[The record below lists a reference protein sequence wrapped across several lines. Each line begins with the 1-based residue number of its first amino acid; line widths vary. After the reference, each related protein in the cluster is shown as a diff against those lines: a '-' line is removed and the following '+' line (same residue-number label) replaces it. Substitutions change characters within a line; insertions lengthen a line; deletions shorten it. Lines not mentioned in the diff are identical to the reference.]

1 MTYAMTQ
8 TKGLVASIG
17 ATAAFTA
24 LITGGVI
31 ATNQAGAAPS
41 DSSGTGDTIVA
52 SQNDPAGSTT
62 TEHSSDHCKIPKGAV
77 DELGT
82 ATPNPSDVGITPS
95 DHLSDFDFTHRYVD
109 GALIV
114 KPADVTNPNGRICEW
129 TVDITTNATQHDT
142 NGNELKDDV
151 TLTSNSTYGK
161 DPWLIINGEKAQ
173 VKAHARVYYTP
184 DQPTKANEVPA
195 DATLIGE
202 TDLTFNSADTQ
213 TATIAKPASLGNG
226 YITWVWSVDKNSQP
240 TDWAK
245 FLVASTTD
253 GWAADNEVA
262 QHPTVATPTPA
273 PSETTPAPAPT
284 PTAAETTPTPKPTP
298 VLPDHDGVT
307 PPPAPVPTP
316 DPSET
321 PAPEPTTAPTPAP
334 APNETTPV
342 TPTPEETTPAPAPTP
357 NPSETTPTPV
367 VPTPGE
373 TTPAPAPSTPG
384 DATVT
389 PAPALSTS
397 ATTEAPIPGS
407 HENENGDKDGKN
419 GATNGTENGNG
430 QGTNQ
435 TGSKAPADST
445 SVNHQGAALAHTGST
460 TLPLLGGAALLLT
473 SGLGL
478 ALTKRRAVTSD

>member
-24 LITGGVI
+24 LLTGGVV
-31 ATNQAGAAPS
+31 AANQAGAATS
-41 DSSGTGDTIVA
+41 DSNGTGDTIIA
-52 SQNDPAGSTT
+52 PQNDPADSTAT
-62 TEHSSDHCKIPKGAV
+62 DQSSDHCKIPKGAV

-82 ATPNPSDVGITPS
+82 ATPNPGDVGTVPS
-95 DHLSDFDFTHRYVD
+95 DHLSDFDFTQRYVD

-129 TVDITTNATQHDT
+129 KVDITTNATQHDT
-142 NGNELKDDV
+142 GGDELKDDV
-151 TLTSNSTYGK
+151 TLTSNSAYGK
-161 DPWLIINGEKAQ
+161 DPWLIVKGEKAQ

-213 TATIAKPASLGNG
+213 TASIAKPASLGNG
-226 YITWVWSVDKNSQP
+226 YVTWVWSVEKNDQP

-262 QHPTVATPTPA
+262 QHPSVATPTPA

-284 PTAAETTPTPKPTP
+284 PTTTETTPTPKPTP
-298 VLPDHDGVT
+298 ILPDRDGVT

-316 DPSET
+316 
-321 PAPEPTTAPTPAP
+321 EPTTDPTPAP
-334 APNETTPV
+334 APSTGEVTPTPAPSETTPV
-342 TPTPEETTPAPAPTP
+342 TPTPEETTPAP
-357 NPSETTPTPV
+357 NPSETTPAPV
-367 VPTPGE
+367 VPTPDE

-384 DATVT
+384 DASVT
-389 PAPALSTS
+389 PAPTPSTDT
-397 ATTEAPIPGS
+397 TTETPLPGS
-407 HENENGDKDGKN
+407 HENGDKDGKG
-419 GATNGTENGNG
+419 GATNGHSQGN
-430 QGTNQ
+430 NQ
-435 TGSKAPADST
+435 TGTKAPVGST
-445 SVNHQGAALAHTGST
+445 SVDHQGATLAHTGSV
-460 TLPLLGGAALLLT
+460 TLPLLGGAALLLAT
-473 SGLGL
+473 GAGL

>member
-8 TKGLVASIG
+8 TKSLVASIG

-31 ATNQAGAAPS
+31 AANQAGAATS
-41 DSSGTGDTIVA
+41 DGSGTGDTIVA
-52 SQNDPAGSTT
+52 PQTDPADSATT
-62 TEHSSDHCKIPKGAV
+62 GQSSDHCKIPKGAV

-95 DHLSDFDFTHRYVD
+95 DHLSDFDFTQRYVD

-142 NGNELKDDV
+142 NGDQLKDDV

-173 VKAHARVYYTP
+173 VKAHARVYFTS

-202 TDLTFNSADTQ
+202 TDLTFNSSDMQ
-213 TATIAKPASLGNG
+213 TASIAKPASLGNG
-226 YITWVWSVDKNSQP
+226 YITWVWSVEKNDQP

-245 FLVASTTD
+245 FLVKSTTD

-284 PTAAETTPTPKPTP
+284 PTTAETTPTPKPTP

-307 PPPAPVPTP
+307 PPAPVPTP
-316 DPSET
+316 APSET
-321 PAPEPTTAPTPAP
+321 PAPEPTTAPTTAP
-334 APNETTPV
+334 APSETTPV
-342 TPTPEETTPAPAPTP
+342 IPTPEETTPA
-357 NPSETTPTPV
+357 PV

-373 TTPAPAPSTPG
+373 TTPTPSETTPAPAPSTPD
-384 DATVT
+384 DASVT
-389 PAPALSTS
+389 PAPAPSTDK
-397 ATTEAPIPGS
+397 TTEAPLPGS
-407 HENENGDKDGKN
+407 HEQGNKDSKG
-419 GATNGTENGNG
+419 GATNGTVNGN
-430 QGTNQ
+430 NQ
-435 TGSKAPADST
+435 VGSKAPAGST
-445 SVNHQGAALAHTGST
+445 SVNHQEATLAHTGSA
-460 TLPLLGGAALLLT
+460 TLPLLGGAALLLAA
-473 SGLGL
+473 GLGL
-478 ALTKRRAVTSD
+478 ALTKRHTVTSD

>member
-1 MTYAMTQ
+1 MTYVMTQ

-31 ATNQAGAAPS
+31 AANQAGAATS
-41 DSSGTGDTIVA
+41 DGSGTGDTIVA
-52 SQNDPAGSTT
+52 PQNDPADAGASDQ
-62 TEHSSDHCKIPKGAV
+62 SSDHCKIPKGAV
-77 DELGT
+77 DELGH
-82 ATPNPSDVGITPS
+82 S
-95 DHLSDFDFTHRYVD
+95 DHISDSNFTQRYTD

-129 TVDITTNATQHDT
+129 KVDITTNATQHDT

-161 DPWLIINGEKAQ
+161 DPWLIIKGEKAQ

-184 DQPTKANEVPA
+184 DRPTQANEVPA

-213 TATIAKPASLGNG
+213 TASIAKPASLGNG
-226 YITWVWSVDKNSQP
+226 YITWVWSVEKNDQP
-240 TDWAK
+240 ADWAK

-262 QHPTVATPTPA
+262 QHPSVATPTPA
-273 PSETTPAPAPT
+273 PSETTPAP
-284 PTAAETTPTPKPTP
+284 KPTP
-298 VLPDHDGVT
+298 SLPDHDGVT

-321 PAPEPTTAPTPAP
+321 TPAPTPAPEPTPGEVTPTPKP
-334 APNETTPV
+334 GETTPV
-342 TPTPEETTPAPAPTP
+342 VPTPEETTPAPAPTP
-357 NPSETTPTPV
+357 TPGEVTPNPSETTPAPV

-373 TTPAPAPSTPG
+373 TTPTPAPSTPG
-384 DATVT
+384 DATTDPT
-389 PAPALSTS
+389 PAPSG
-397 ATTEAPIPGS
+397 TTEAPTPGS
-407 HENENGDKDGKN
+407 QDENKPGDKPGEQN
-419 GATNGTENGNG
+419 GTDNGSTNGNKDGNG

-435 TGSKAPADST
+435 TETKAPAGST
-445 SVNHQGAALAHTGST
+445 SVDHQGAALAHTGST
-460 TLPLLGGAALLLT
+460 TLPLLGGSALLLMAG
-473 SGLGL
+473 SGL
-478 ALTKRRAVTSD
+478 ALTKRAKA